1 MTESELHELDY
12 PSSRQLTF
20 DVGKIGLGKH
30 HVKAF
35 LEVDVSDAWRL
46 LRENR
51 SSDKKISFFAWLIKV
66 TADCVAQN
74 PQAAGVNLIK
84 KNKVAYFDD
93 VDISIVLEKEIK
105 GMKVPL
111 PYVVRKANEKDLEQ
125 IQDEIDAVKNQSTQD
140 ESDYVLGKESNQT
153 WMKLFTH
160 LPQGIR
166 LWIMRSFVLNKPLQM
181 KNTMGN
187 MMITTVGLVG
197 HTHGWIVPY
206 SIHSLCLAFGSI
218 NDQPLIRKG
227 EIVIGKVLHLAVLID
242 HDVIDGAPAG
252 AFVDNLLMKM
262 EKGHGL
268 ENIGSNEE

>member
-1 MTESELHELDY
+1 MSESELHELDY

-35 LEVDVSDAWRL
+35 LEVDVSDAWRI

-111 PYVVRKANEKDLEQ
+111 PYVVRKANEKNLEQ
-125 IQDEIDAVKNQSTQD
+125 IQAEIDAVKNQSTED
-140 ESDYVLGKESNQT
+140 ESDYVLGKESNQS

-187 MMITTVGLVG
+187 VMITTVGLVG

-218 NDQPLIRKG
+218 NGQPLIRKG

-252 AFVDNLLMKM
+252 AFVDNLVMKM

-268 ENIGSNEE
+268 EDIKG